1 MRAEAKL
8 THELKLKVTRLVEW
22 FAILLGTA
30 VMTTVFLFSNF
41 QSKADSKDERDRS
54 DVKFRDIGVK
64 LDKILERLPRP

>member
-1 MRAEAKL
+1 M
-8 THELKLKVTRLVEW
+8 TQELKLKVTRLVEW

-54 DVKFRDIGVK
+54 DVKFRDIGAK